1 MVAKKTPIF
10 FVVFFLLIWLVT
22 VGQKSGDKF
31 LILVKTAS
39 PKSRIIEKGQI
50 IYVKTGAE
58 PSYRKEFITKISEDT
73 IFFNRGYVT
82 INHLL
87 GIKMDLD
94 DFMME
99 HDLSDWRIIVPP
111 GEVCTSVEMLKEFGK
126 WAGTHMDKDG
136 KYNRDDWLNSSNYR
150 SAVRFSPKREIIIS
164 HKHHGDFYRIAE
176 YQKREIGLHGN
187 ILPEFYEITRIR
199 YDSVYLNDNGY
210 KFDQIDSINLEE
222 NKHAPFTRFYFIR
235 TDTSKWEV
243 IFPPDSVYFSSKSL
257 YLYIEKLK
265 ARKKRDQFEWRTPVF
280 THNMIK
286 WSFSRL
292 ALLQL
297 AVAYE
302 FRFTKTWSFEFEGG
316 YQFKAGDQLNPR
328 GPGKLI
334 PYYRF
339 EGPVAQTG
347 VKYYFNSRGYV
358 EPLLH
363 YNYLVM
369 DSAVSKL
376 PTGTL
381 CLQNQFRNEF
391 GFSLR
396 VGKLTRIG
404 SLLIDGYIGLGIK
417 AVATKRFAYGY
428 YYQQGTSDYYF
439 RWYNDQHIPVVDDIL
454 DWDPIISL
462 GIKIGG
468 GF

>member
-1 MVAKKTPIF
+1 M
-10 FVVFFLLIWLVT
+10 
-22 VGQKSGDKF
+22 
-31 LILVKTAS
+31 
-39 PKSRIIEKGQI
+39 
-50 IYVKTGAE
+50 YV
-58 PSYRKEFITKISEDT
+58 
-73 IFFNRGYVT
+73 
-82 INHLL
+82 
-87 GIKMDLD
+87 D
-94 DFMME
+94 DFLMDF
-99 HDLSDWRIIVPP
+99 DLLPTWKIIVPP
-111 GEVCTSVEMLKEFGK
+111 DEVYRSYEMLKEFGK
-126 WAGTHMDKDG
+126 WAGSNMDKDG
-136 KYNRDDWLNSSNYR
+136 KYSRDDWLNSSNYQ

-164 HKHHGDFYRIAE
+164 HKHHSDFYKIAE
-176 YQKREIGLHGN
+176 GKKREIGLIG
-187 ILPEFYEITRIR
+187 IAPELYDITRIR
-199 YDSVYLNDNGY
+199 YDSIYLNETGY
-210 KFDQIDSINLEE
+210 KFDQIDAIYLEE
-222 NKHAPFTRFYFIR
+222 LKHSPFRMSYYTR
-235 TDTSKWEV
+235 TDTLQWEV

-265 ARKKRDQFEWRTPVF
+265 AKKKRDKFEWRTPVF

-302 FRFTKTWSFEFEGG
+302 YRFTKTWSFEFEGG

-358 EPLLH
+358 EPLVH

-376 PTGTL
+376 PTGKL

-391 GFSLR
+391 GLSLR
-396 VGKLTRIG
+396 VGQLIRMGTLI
-404 SLLIDGYIGLGIK
+404 IDGYFGLGIK
-417 AVATKRFAYGY
+417 AVITKRFAYGY

-439 RWYNDQHIPVVDDIL
+439 RWYNDQHIPVEDDFL
-454 DWDPIISL
+454 NWDPIISL